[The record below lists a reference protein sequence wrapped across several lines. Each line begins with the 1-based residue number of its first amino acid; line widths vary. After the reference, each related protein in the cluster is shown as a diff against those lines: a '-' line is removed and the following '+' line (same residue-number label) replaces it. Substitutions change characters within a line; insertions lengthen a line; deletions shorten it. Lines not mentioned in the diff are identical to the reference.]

1 MPFRGEIDN
10 RVNGSTDRLVCVA
23 EKIGDAGLYPT
34 SIASVGKIRLSHLVF
49 SEKILTQSLGKTER
63 CLMIGM
69 PYQITLKTV
78 GEIA

>member
-1 MPFRGEIDN
+1 MPFTGEIDN
-10 RVNGSTDRLVCVA
+10 RVKASPEHLVCVA
-23 EKIGDAGLYPT
+23 EKIGDPGLYPT
-34 SIASVGKIRLSHLVF
+34 SIASVGKIRMSHLVF